1 MEYRASLLASHG
13 YAVMALHY
21 IDSSRVTSAD
31 TEMETFEV
39 CVVILHSDLL
49 NFVCFSQAEC
59 KAKQRGFLGLLLFV
73 VSKYFFRME
82 YFSSYVEFPNSSTQ
96 TAFSFLKDHPQ
107 VISDKV
113 GMFGFSSGSVVTIFL
128 MAESAVVKASN
139 SAHNCNAETF
149 GVVCGFVER

>member
-13 YAVMALHY
+13 YAVMALDY
-21 IDSSRVTSAD
+21 TDPSRVTSAD

-73 VSKYFFRME
+73 VSKYFSRME
-82 YFSSYVEFPNSSTQ
+82 YFSSCFEFPNSSTQ
-96 TAFSFLKDHPQ
+96 TAFSFLKGHPQ

-128 MAESAVVKASN
+128 MAESAVVKVSN
-139 SAHNCNAETF
+139 SAHNCNAATF